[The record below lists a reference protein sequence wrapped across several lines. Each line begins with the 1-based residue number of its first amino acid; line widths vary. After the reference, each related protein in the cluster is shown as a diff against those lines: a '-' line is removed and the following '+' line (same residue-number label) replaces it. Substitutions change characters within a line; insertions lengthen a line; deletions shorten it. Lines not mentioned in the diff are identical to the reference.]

1 MPCCIYPPGYGY
13 HTCGIYPRRY
23 RHSREV
29 RGRHGSERELNA
41 VITLTIGLAVLV
53 GVSLGL
59 LGGGG
64 SILTVPLLVY
74 VEGMDAKAAIATS
87 LLVVGVTSSIAA
99 ITHARAGR
107 VRWPVA
113 VVFGLAAMVGAY
125 TGGRLARFIPG
136 AVLLVA
142 FAVIMFI
149 AGAAMLRGR
158 KDSPAVEGSQR
169 VPVLKITALGLAV
182 GVISGLVGAG
192 GGFLLVPA
200 LALLAG
206 LPMPLAVGT
215 SLVIIAM
222 QSFAG
227 FAGHLANEPIDWRLA
242 GMVTA
247 AAVVG
252 ALIGGKL
259 VALIDPATLRKLF
272 GWFVLLMASL
282 MLAEEIHPALGAT
295 TAALTV
301 IAAALTVAC
310 SRYGHCPLRR
320 LLRESEVAGIG

>member
-1 MPCCIYPPGYGY
+1 
-13 HTCGIYPRRY
+13 
-23 RHSREV
+23 
-29 RGRHGSERELNA
+29 